1 MAGAMRK
8 MAVYLGLVE
17 DDGYDGR
24 GFDPDDDFEPELD
37 PEPERDRRRHE
48 PSHQSHQAHQPQRDE
63 SVRMVQPPAQRE
75 PASQPASLPAE
86 SGRPAR
92 IAPVASITQER
103 QSMEKNAPV
112 IMPKVVSEREPY
124 RIRSEEHTSELQ
136 SQFHLVCR
144 LLLEKKK
151 KKKKTNK

>member
-48 PSHQSHQAHQPQRDE
+48 PSHQSHNSHAATDVEE
-63 SVRMVQPPAQRE
+63 SVRVVQPRRSVNRCANLLR
-75 PASQPASLPAE
+75 LPLNPDVPHE
-86 SGRPAR
+86 SP
-92 IAPVASITQER
+92 PWHPS
-103 QSMEKNAPV
+103 
-112 IMPKVVSEREPY
+112 
-124 RIRSEEHTSELQ
+124 
-136 SQFHLVCR
+136 HLNVR
-144 LLLEKKK
+144 AWRR
-151 KKKKTNK
+151 THR